1 MKTSTRTRTYE
12 VRIILVNTCDEES
25 RTRHHCDDWTIIIN
39 FLKFIYFIFVLYYYR
54 TILYINIFKN
64 KQSGAEVS
72 VMGS

>member
-39 FLKFIYFIFVLYYYR
+39 FLKFILFLYYIIIEQFY
-54 TILYINIFKN
+54 ILIISRISKVA
-64 KQSGAEVS
+64 QRSA
-72 VMGS
+72 